1 MWLQIQCTSIHMQ
14 SSYDNNLNSNI
25 HDIQHVIKVKMSVW
39 RNSVSVNSKH
49 ATLWVNL
56 LPSTS
61 MHSKHNS
68 PSSILPACALFI
80 TTAVD
85 NITANPS
92 FQSLQGSPSCGG
104 DVAIYVFSHNPSEL
118 AHPFLFCSCSL
129 GILFRLYGPFNCILF
144 HKFSWQLS
152 AFSSCSSG
160 LISALLVLLTIYLC
174 LKVTLNFLFT
184 DRLICMGLF
193 SSKEK

>member
-1 MWLQIQCTSIHMQ
+1 MQ
-14 SSYDNNLNSNI
+14 SSYDHNLHSNI
-25 HDIQHVIKVKMSVW
+25 HDIKHVIKVKMSVW

-85 NITANPS
+85 NIIANSS

-104 DVAIYVFSHNPSEL
+104 DVAVNVFSITQVSLPTPSYSAL
-118 AHPFLFCSCSL
+118 AVLASCSVLMALSTVFCSTNS
-129 GILFRLYGPFNCILF
+129 PD
-144 HKFSWQLS
+144 S
-152 AFSSCSSG
+152 
-160 LISALLVLLTIYLC
+160 
-174 LKVTLNFLFT
+174 
-184 DRLICMGLF
+184 
-193 SSKEK
+193 